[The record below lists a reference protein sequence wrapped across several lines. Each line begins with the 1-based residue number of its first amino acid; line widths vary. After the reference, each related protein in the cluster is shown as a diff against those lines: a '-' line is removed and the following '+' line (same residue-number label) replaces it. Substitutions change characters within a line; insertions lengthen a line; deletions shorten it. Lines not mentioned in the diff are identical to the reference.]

1 MNKKLMYI
9 FAIFIVAAI
18 TCISQPKKTTLRDK
32 AMVNYAFDYLSS
44 PGSLPLTTAATELSA
59 IHGHS
64 TSQYRLGEFY
74 LHGSDGKPLD
84 YTQAR
89 YWYEQSA
96 EQEKIPR
103 AHKSRAGWIY
113 HQKARGRP
121 MRKAILWYKEAAEQG
136 YAHAQYTLGLIY
148 RNGTGI
154 NVNHYESQ
162 KWLKLAAKQH
172 YKNAERL
179 LAGLPAH

>member
-44 PGSLPLTTAATELSA
+44 PGSLPFTTAATELSA

-96 EQEKIPR
+96 ETRKI
-103 AHKSRAGWIY
+103 H
-113 HQKARGRP
+113 ARKVNWGGSTSKVWGSNP
-121 MRKAILWYKEAAEQG
+121 IPVKQFSGIRKQLNKGMLMLNIL
-136 YAHAQYTLGLIY
+136 
-148 RNGTGI
+148 
-154 NVNHYESQ
+154 
-162 KWLKLAAKQH
+162 
-172 YKNAERL
+172 
-179 LAGLPAH
+179 